1 TNLESAG
8 LKVTQLRVTSQKW
21 RDTNWTHH
29 VQVVRPESVRHPE
42 IGFLFITGDGDG
54 KSSIEM
60 LRILAE
66 RAGAVAAIVTKI
78 PNQPL
83 YGGKKED
90 ALIAYTLDQYLKSGD
105 ETWPL
110 LFPMVKSAVR
120 AMDAVQEFVQQEHKQ
135 KIQRWVVSGA
145 SKRGWTTW
153 LTGAVDPRVKG

>member
-1 TNLESAG
+1 SAAWLFAGALENYVSKPDTNYQWSVVTNLESAG

-78 PNQPL
+78 
-83 YGGKKED
+83 
-90 ALIAYTLDQYLKSGD
+90 
-105 ETWPL
+105 
-110 LFPMVKSAVR
+110 
-120 AMDAVQEFVQQEHKQ
+120 
-135 KIQRWVVSGA
+135 
-145 SKRGWTTW
+145 
-153 LTGAVDPRVKG
+153 